1 MQEKEKNV
9 PTVKFLTV
17 FGEKITGAE
26 HYEPE
31 WDTCDQ
37 RAPVNNP
44 VDLYNQFV
52 FAEPIDVADLDSE
65 TLEDFDNDIYDYEER
80 TDLGVD
86 IATASNISM
95 QRQSVRSTKQSIT
108 ADKDNQNLNKE
119 KEKTEPK
126 VDAEDGENL

>member
-1 MQEKEKNV
+1 MQEKDKNV
-9 PTVKFLTV
+9 SMVKFLTV

-52 FAEPIDVADLDSE
+52 VLEPVDVADLDSE
-65 TLEDFDNDIYDYEER
+65 TLDDFDNDIYDYEER

-95 QRQSVRSTKQSIT
+95 QRQPVRSTEQLS
-108 ADKDNQNLNKE
+108 DKDDQNLNKE
-119 KEKTEPK
+119 KEKTESK
-126 VDAEDGENL
+126 VDAEDGKDL